1 MERREL
7 ERQIVE
13 KEWLMFQQVQ
23 GVNGRAACQDDW
35 TTFLIMRLSQFE
47 GWDTD
52 VLESY
57 FEDIV
62 QAEAQERNLIMEK
75 YAYMMEETDPVYFLS
90 IKELL
95 PEISEE
101 KQLMAEKITSI
112 YMEWEKEADIKYPN
126 IRRHGRPA
134 EGIGVDGTVSVR
146 NYLKCALYTYS
157 AKTLALFI
165 LSIEKNPEYNRY
177 LATMQK
183 MVQAYGYSSLEEAE
197 KEMA

>member
-62 QAEAQERNLIMEK
+62 QALFSFHLYHK
-75 YAYMMEETDPVYFLS
+75 YKLYCFLFS
-90 IKELL
+90 
-95 PEISEE
+95 
-101 KQLMAEKITSI
+101 
-112 YMEWEKEADIKYPN
+112 
-126 IRRHGRPA
+126 
-134 EGIGVDGTVSVR
+134 
-146 NYLKCALYTYS
+146 
-157 AKTLALFI
+157 
-165 LSIEKNPEYNRY
+165 
-177 LATMQK
+177 
-183 MVQAYGYSSLEEAE
+183 
-197 KEMA
+197 

>member
-112 YMEWEKEADIKYPN
+112 IWSGKRKRISN
-126 IRRHGRPA
+126 IRISEDMEDRQK
-134 EGIGVDGTVSVR
+134 ELVDGTVSVR
-146 NYLKCALYTYS
+146 NYLKCELYTYS

>member
-75 YAYMMEETDPVYFLS
+75 YAYMMEETDPVYFF
-90 IKELL
+90 
-95 PEISEE
+95 
-101 KQLMAEKITSI
+101 QL
-112 YMEWEKEADIKYPN
+112 
-126 IRRHGRPA
+126 
-134 EGIGVDGTVSVR
+134 R
-146 NYLKCALYTYS
+146 NCFQRFRK
-157 AKTLALFI
+157 
-165 LSIEKNPEYNRY
+165 KN
-177 LATMQK
+177 
-183 MVQAYGYSSLEEAE
+183 S
-197 KEMA
+197 

>member
-75 YAYMMEETDPVYFLS
+75 YAYMM
-90 IKELL
+90 
-95 PEISEE
+95 
-101 KQLMAEKITSI
+101 AEKITSI

-146 NYLKCALYTYS
+146 NYLKCELYTYS

>member
-101 KQLMAEKITSI
+101 KQLMALFIWSGKRKRIS
-112 YMEWEKEADIKYPN
+112 N
-126 IRRHGRPA
+126 IRIS
-134 EGIGVDGTVSVR
+134 EGMEDQ
-146 NYLKCALYTYS
+146 
-157 AKTLALFI
+157 
-165 LSIEKNPEYNRY
+165 
-177 LATMQK
+177 QK
-183 MVQAYGYSSLEEAE
+183 ELG
-197 KEMA
+197 

>member
-75 YAYMMEETDPVYFLS
+75 YTGSVSSIIYAYFS
-90 IKELL
+90 IMRFRK
-95 PEISEE
+95 
-101 KQLMAEKITSI
+101 
-112 YMEWEKEADIKYPN
+112 
-126 IRRHGRPA
+126 
-134 EGIGVDGTVSVR
+134 
-146 NYLKCALYTYS
+146 
-157 AKTLALFI
+157 
-165 LSIEKNPEYNRY
+165 KN
-177 LATMQK
+177 
-183 MVQAYGYSSLEEAE
+183 S
-197 KEMA
+197 

>member
-62 QAEAQERNLIMEK
+62 QAEAQEKSHYGEICLYDGGNRPGIFLI
-75 YAYMMEETDPVYFLS
+75 
-90 IKELL
+90 
-95 PEISEE
+95 
-101 KQLMAEKITSI
+101 
-112 YMEWEKEADIKYPN
+112 N
-126 IRRHGRPA
+126 
-134 EGIGVDGTVSVR
+134 
-146 NYLKCALYTYS
+146 
-157 AKTLALFI
+157 
-165 LSIEKNPEYNRY
+165 
-177 LATMQK
+177 
-183 MVQAYGYSSLEEAE
+183 
-197 KEMA
+197 

>member
-47 GWDTD
+47 
-52 VLESY
+52 ESY

-134 EGIGVDGTVSVR
+134 EGIGVDGTVSV
-146 NYLKCALYTYS
+146 KCELYTYS

>member
-47 GWDTD
+47 GWDTN

-62 QAEAQERNLIMEK
+62 QAGEKSHYGEICLYDGGNRPGIFLI
-75 YAYMMEETDPVYFLS
+75 
-90 IKELL
+90 
-95 PEISEE
+95 
-101 KQLMAEKITSI
+101 
-112 YMEWEKEADIKYPN
+112 N
-126 IRRHGRPA
+126 
-134 EGIGVDGTVSVR
+134 
-146 NYLKCALYTYS
+146 
-157 AKTLALFI
+157 
-165 LSIEKNPEYNRY
+165 
-177 LATMQK
+177 
-183 MVQAYGYSSLEEAE
+183 
-197 KEMA
+197 

>member
-75 YAYMMEETDPVYFLS
+75 RKRISNIRISECMEDQQ
-90 IKELL
+90 KEL
-95 PEISEE
+95 
-101 KQLMAEKITSI
+101 
-112 YMEWEKEADIKYPN
+112 
-126 IRRHGRPA
+126 G
-134 EGIGVDGTVSVR
+134 
-146 NYLKCALYTYS
+146 
-157 AKTLALFI
+157 
-165 LSIEKNPEYNRY
+165 
-177 LATMQK
+177 
-183 MVQAYGYSSLEEAE
+183 
-197 KEMA
+197 

>member
-62 QAEAQERNLIMEK
+62 QAEARYISYQLRNC
-75 YAYMMEETDPVYFLS
+75 F
-90 IKELL
+90 
-95 PEISEE
+95 
-101 KQLMAEKITSI
+101 
-112 YMEWEKEADIKYPN
+112 
-126 IRRHGRPA
+126 RRFR
-134 EGIGVDGTVSVR
+134 
-146 NYLKCALYTYS
+146 K
-157 AKTLALFI
+157 
-165 LSIEKNPEYNRY
+165 KN
-177 LATMQK
+177 
-183 MVQAYGYSSLEEAE
+183 S
-197 KEMA
+197 

>member
-112 YMEWEKEADIKYPN
+112 YMEWE
-126 IRRHGRPA
+126 
-134 EGIGVDGTVSVR
+134 
-146 NYLKCALYTYS
+146 LYTYS

>member
-7 ERQIVE
+7 EKQIIE
-13 KEWLMFQQVQ
+13 KEWLMFQKVQ
-23 GVNGRAACQDDW
+23 DVNGRASCQDDW
-35 TTFLIMRLSQFE
+35 TTFLIMRIRQFE
-47 GWDTD
+47 GWDLN

-57 FEDIV
+57 YDDIE

-90 IKELL
+90 SKGML

-146 NYLKCALYTYS
+146 NYLKCELYTYS
-157 AKTLALFI
+157 VKTLALFI
-165 LSIEKNPEYNRY
+165 LSIEHNPEYNRY

-197 KEMA
+197 KAMA

>member
-75 YAYMMEETDPVYFLS
+75 YAYMMEETDP
-90 IKELL
+90 KTW
-95 PEISEE
+95 
-101 KQLMAEKITSI
+101 KTG
-112 YMEWEKEADIKYPN
+112 
-126 IRRHGRPA
+126 RRNWGRWN
-134 EGIGVDGTVSVR
+134 GQC
-146 NYLKCALYTYS
+146 K
-157 AKTLALFI
+157 KLF
-165 LSIEKNPEYNRY
+165 K
-177 LATMQK
+177 
-183 MVQAYGYSSLEEAE
+183 V
-197 KEMA
+197 